1 MRLAAQGQEVKT
13 DKLHKKVVAT
23 KAAERDGYYE
33 SQKNAIRKVIDEKGN
48 WYQLNLSVE
57 TIDSIIRQGKEPG
70 T

>member
-1 MRLAAQGQEVKT
+1 M
-13 DKLHKKVVAT
+13 VAT